1 MHEWAL
7 AESVIKTAQEHAA
20 RAKLRPVSEVAVLLG
35 ELQSIDKEIFSFALA
50 ELVKSSFK
58 SMSGCRFRLLAQPA
72 SFKCKACSKEFTL
85 KALKKTEA
93 EAENIHFI
101 PEMAHAFLKCP
112 KCKSPDFDITAGR
125 GVSIKHIKGAA
136 DE

>member
-7 AESVIKTAQEHAA
+7 AESVIRKAAEYAA
-20 RAKLRPVSEVAVLLG
+20 REKLSSVSEVGVSLG
-35 ELQSIDKEIFSFALA
+35 ELQAIDRKIFSFALQ

-58 SMSGCRFRLLAQPA
+58 GLSCCKFRILKDPA
-72 SFKCKACSKEFTL
+72 AFKCKACSKEFTL
-85 KALKKTEA
+85 KVLKRTDE

-112 KCKSPDFDITAGR
+112 KCKSPDFEIMAGR
-125 GVSIKHIKGAA
+125 GVSIKHIRGGR
-136 DE
+136 